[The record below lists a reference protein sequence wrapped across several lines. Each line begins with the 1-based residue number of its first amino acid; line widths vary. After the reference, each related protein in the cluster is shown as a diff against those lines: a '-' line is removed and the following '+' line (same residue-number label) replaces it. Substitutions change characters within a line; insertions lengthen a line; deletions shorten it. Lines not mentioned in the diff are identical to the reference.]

1 MREKNRSTM
10 GWVIGILAVIGV
22 VWIIAEAFDNDTAT
36 ELTDVAPTAEYD
48 QAADYD
54 ETTATSGV
62 VLDDDNAAVME
73 EEDLGEA
80 SVDPGVLQ
88 INEESELTSNT
99 EAYVGKKVQ
108 VDGEVNEHIGGA
120 FTVDIDGIIGG
131 DEVLVIPN
139 EANAVLPETGT
150 LATAV
155 GTVRMLN
162 AESVDDEFGFAI
174 DSNWFNEYD
183 QRAVVVADSVTSR

>member
-1 MREKNRSTM
+1 MRERNRSTM

-22 VWIIAEAFDNDTAT
+22 VWIIAEAFDNDTSN

-48 QAADYD
+48 Q
-54 ETTATSGV
+54 TTATTGAV
-62 VLDDDNAAVME
+62 VDDDTTVGME

-80 SVDPGVLQ
+80 SVDPGVIQ

-99 EAYVGKKVQ
+99 EAYVGKTVQ

-120 FTVDIDGIIGG
+120 FTVDIDGLIGG
-131 DEVLVIPN
+131 DEVLVIPSD
-139 EANAVLPETGT
+139 ANAVLPETGT

-155 GTVRMLN
+155 GTVRML
-162 AESVDDEFGFAI
+162 AADSVDDEFGFAI

-183 QRAVVVADSVTSR
+183 QRAVVVADSVTTR